1 MYSCYNAKDIFDNGV
16 HTMQID
22 KNYIAERYHEL
33 HQVPEIGFEL
43 PKSLAIIRRELD
55 AMGVTY
61 TEEIGKS
68 CIIATLNEG
77 IGNKVIALRADF
89 DALPITEETGL
100 PYSSTHPGKMH
111 ACGHDAHAAMLL
123 GTIKALK
130 AMEKDIQCCV
140 KFIFQSAEEI
150 LGGAKSICDDGFMD
164 QVDVILGCHIAPT
177 QPAGTIRLCQGC
189 SNASSRGFKI
199 RLHGKS
205 CHGAAPQN
213 GVDAIAMAV
222 NVYNNIQLMRTRQIS
237 PLKPILIGVGEI
249 HGGTANNI
257 VAGDCELNCTLRTL
271 DNETDQFAYS
281 RIEKIAKHT
290 AEDMGGTAEV
300 ETYKYSPCLMNDSVV
315 AADLAISAAK
325 VVGKDAV
332 DANKPVEMGAEDF
345 AYYTLH
351 KPGVMF
357 SLGVRPESGVS
368 IPVHNGKMTLNEDA
382 FDIGP
387 KVFIQYILDNM
398 EK

>member
-1 MYSCYNAKDIFDNGV
+1 
-16 HTMQID
+16 MQID

>member
-1 MYSCYNAKDIFDNGV
+1 
-16 HTMQID
+16 MQID
-22 KNYIAERYHEL
+22 KNYIIDRYHEL
-33 HQVPEIGFEL
+33 HQVPEIGFDL

-77 IGNKVIALRADF
+77 VGNKVIALRADF

-100 PYSSTHPGKMH
+100 PYCSTHPGKMH

-130 AMEKDIQCCV
+130 AMEKDIKCCV

-164 QVDVILGCHIAPT
+164 QVDVILGCHISPMY
-177 QPAGTIRLCQGC
+177 PCSMIRIAQGC
-189 SNASSRGFKI
+189 SNACSRGFKI

-222 NVYNNIQLMRTRQIS
+222 NVYNNIQIMRMRQIS
-237 PLKPILIGVGEI
+237 PLKPILIGIGEI

-271 DNETDQFAYS
+271 DNETDQFAYL
-281 RIEKIAKHT
+281 RIEQIAKHT

-300 ETYKYSPCLMNDSVV
+300 ETYKYSPCLMNDSAV
-315 AADLAISAAK
+315 AADFAISAAK
-325 VVGKDAV
+325 VVGNDLM
-332 DANKPVEMGAEDF
+332 DTNRPVEMGAEDF

-368 IPVHNGKMTLNEDA
+368 VPLHNGKMTLNENA
-382 FDIGP
+382 LDIGP

-398 EK
+398 ET